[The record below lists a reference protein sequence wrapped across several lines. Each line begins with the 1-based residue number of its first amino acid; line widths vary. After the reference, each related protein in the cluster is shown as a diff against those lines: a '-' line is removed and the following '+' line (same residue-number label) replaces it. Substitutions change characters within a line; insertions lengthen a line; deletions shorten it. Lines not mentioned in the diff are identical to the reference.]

1 MTKLVA
7 RKNLNQTAGHV
18 SKSQSLCVFTL
29 CLSCGLLTACNVPNL
44 NSSVATLTLA
54 CVAASFLVCFS
65 VFERHHRA
73 KSNGKTRQVNKVNNG
88 GGGRRREKNRLH
100 STP

>member
-18 SKSQSLCVFTL
+18 SKSQSLCMFTL
-29 CLSCGLLTACNVPNL
+29 CLSRGLLTACNVPNL
-44 NSSVATLTLA
+44 NSSVATVTLA

-65 VFERHHRA
+65 VCSRDTRA
-73 KSNGKTRQVNKVNNG
+73 RSQ
-88 GGGRRREKNRLH
+88 RRKRARLIK
-100 STP
+100 

>member
-18 SKSQSLCVFTL
+18 RKLQSLYVFTL
-29 CLSCGLLTACNVPNL
+29 CLSRGLLIVCRVPHL
-44 NSSVATLTLA
+44 NSSIATLTLA

-65 VFERHHRA
+65 VCSRDTRA
-73 KSNGKTRQVNKVNNG
+73 
-88 GGGRRREKNRLH
+88 
-100 STP
+100 

>member
-7 RKNLNQTAGHV
+7 RKNLNLTKQQDRLANHNRCAC
-18 SKSQSLCVFTL
+18 LL

-44 NSSVATLTLA
+44 NSSVDTVTLA

-65 VFERHHRA
+65 VCSRDTRA
-73 KSNGKTRQVNKVNNG
+73 
-88 GGGRRREKNRLH
+88 
-100 STP
+100 